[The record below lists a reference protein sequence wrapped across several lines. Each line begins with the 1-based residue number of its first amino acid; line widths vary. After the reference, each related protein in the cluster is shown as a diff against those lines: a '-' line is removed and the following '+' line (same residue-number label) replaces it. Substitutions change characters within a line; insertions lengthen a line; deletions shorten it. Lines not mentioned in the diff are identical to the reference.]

1 LARISGGIMPS
12 GLQDL
17 LTIIDKGYEDTLRRD
32 ERRVQTSLALMESS
46 ANRALQA
53 EKYAFEKGSKLLALS
68 QNLNDANMSKL
79 ANNIYGMAGGA
90 LYDEEDEG
98 KSLKAYMRTGF
109 GKNWKQDPMGI
120 SMYNALVGYSTQP
133 ERYRDSILD
142 LGEDMLAMR
151 MSDRDLDPET
161 GVMGVKEKSNLS
173 KLMAM
178 GVITTEEDFE
188 LLEGVPVARANEKD
202 IGREMY
208 EFIRGD
214 TEIDPDS
221 LLGIRGYEDIIAGR
235 MADAYGGGP
244 EEEVVGE
251 AEVVAPPLEVEPPVG
266 DEETVVHTPLEILN
280 EIGMEGLATDLRAMA
295 EGVEITSPSS
305 DYKRIFY
312 SDRGEALRGPT
323 NASYYRDISVSD
335 MEASSGRFMGME
347 FPGTKERK
355 YENLDSER
363 KGRME
368 ALEEGDMVQMGDDNY
383 EIEDV
388 PSNRAR
394 GDWRVRNLYTNKS
407 RRMPGYM
414 IADKLK

>member
-1 LARISGGIMPS
+1 
-12 GLQDL
+12 
-17 LTIIDKGYEDTLRRD
+17 
-32 ERRVQTSLALMESS
+32 
-46 ANRALQA
+46 
-53 EKYAFEKGSKLLALS
+53 
-68 QNLNDANMSKL
+68 
-79 ANNIYGMAGGA
+79 
-90 LYDEEDEG
+90 
-98 KSLKAYMRTGF
+98 
-109 GKNWKQDPMGI
+109 
-120 SMYNALVGYSTQP
+120 
-133 ERYRDSILD
+133 
-142 LGEDMLAMR
+142 
-151 MSDRDLDPET
+151 
-161 GVMGVKEKSNLS
+161 
-173 KLMAM
+173 
-178 GVITTEEDFE
+178 
-188 LLEGVPVARANEKD
+188 
-202 IGREMY
+202 
-208 EFIRGD
+208 
-214 TEIDPDS
+214 
-221 LLGIRGYEDIIAGR
+221 

-251 AEVVAPPLEVEPPVG
+251 AEVVAPPLEVETPVG

-335 MEASSGRFMGME
+335 MEAASGRFMGME

-368 ALEEGDMVQMGDDNY
+368 ALEEGDMIQMGDDNY

-388 PSNRAR
+388 PRNRAR